1 MEILFGILLGAFLIL
16 CIAFFL
22 FRQSPKE
29 TLRVKEV
36 LMENE
41 KHQQEALF
49 QMQQSMQQQMQRLQ
63 LSMQRELAQWKEAT
77 SEHLYVM
84 EKHVNTTVQHGYEN
98 TSKVFSQVMEQ
109 MGKLDEGQRNLKEL
123 SLSIN
128 DIQRV
133 LTDKKPR
140 EYITLCKTV

>member
-1 MEILFGILLGAFLIL
+1 MPVSYTHLDVYK
-16 CIAFFL
+16 
-22 FRQSPKE
+22 RQ
-29 TLRVKEV
+29 
-36 LMENE
+36 
-41 KHQQEALF
+41 
-49 QMQQSMQQQMQRLQ
+49 
-63 LSMQRELAQWKEAT
+63 
-77 SEHLYVM
+77 HLYVM

-133 LTDKKPR
+133 LTDKKTR
-140 EYITLCKTV
+140 GIFRCV